1 MTEVKEIIDKVY
13 ETIDSLYEDGKLRP
27 YMRVYVDKDII
38 PEMFKRLLTTKTDT
52 IKIIPEEWQWE
63 VKL

>member
-38 PEMFKRLLTTKTDT
+38 PDGK
-52 IKIIPEEWQWE
+52 
-63 VKL
+63 